1 MHLSE
6 QWQKHYRDALLQS
19 VDEENVIEVL
29 LGCEKLQLALSR
41 LKVQLQ
47 AQRVAKMVRDVEE
60 YCLEFLANSFDVLIQ
75 SRAFI

>member
-1 MHLSE
+1 MPLLEH
-6 QWQKHYRDALLQS
+6 WQKNCRDALQQQS

-29 LGCEKLQLALSR
+29 LDCEKLQLALGR

-60 YCLEFLANSFDVLIQ
+60 YCLELVAN
-75 SRAFI
+75 